1 MIDKGPYTAVQYGW
15 TAIDANDDRALDA
28 AFGVTNAPQDP
39 MLNGCM
45 LAAYREGETAMP
57 LVEAE
62 AIALGLLYRDGMG
75 SLCLT
80 AAGRRHLRKAGLIR

>member
-1 MIDKGPYTAVQYGW
+1 MTHG
-15 TAIDANDDRALDA
+15 
-28 AFGVTNAPQDP
+28 P

-57 LVEAE
+57 LLEAK
-62 AIALGLLYRDGMG
+62 AIALGLLYRGGMG

-80 AAGRRHLRKAGLIR
+80 AAGRRHLRKG

>member
-1 MIDKGPYTAVQYGW
+1 MIDKGPYTAIKHGW
-15 TAIDANDDRALDA
+15 TAIDANDDAALDA
-28 AFGVTNAPQDP
+28 AFGVTPDP

-45 LAAYREGETAMP
+45 LAAYREGQTAMP
-57 LVEAE
+57 QLEAK

-80 AAGRRHLRKAGLIR
+80 AAGRRHLRKEGLI